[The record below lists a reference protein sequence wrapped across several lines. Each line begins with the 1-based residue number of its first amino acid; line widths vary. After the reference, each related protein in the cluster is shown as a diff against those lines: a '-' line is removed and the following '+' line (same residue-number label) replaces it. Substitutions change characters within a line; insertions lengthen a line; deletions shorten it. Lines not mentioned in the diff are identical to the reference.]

1 MANKDEYFMR
11 IIASLQS
18 DITSQKSEISDLKS
32 TVARQQKEI
41 ETLKASQ
48 SGDTQKSSERQ
59 QKWITTENLL
69 LAVKRVCDD
78 VILRHY
84 EQLPTIFAD
93 RQVFDNFCKSTE
105 QKFLSA
111 NTFNAYKKTLKTRL
125 KSIEEKLGKGFCL
138 VAVNLYNQKRD
149 KGYKSVLNVIKNLK
163 DIEIEG
169 FLPFIAFLI
178 LGLLSTFLISSI
190 KW

>member
-1 MANKDEYFMR
+1 MYG
-11 IIASLQS
+11 
-18 DITSQKSEISDLKS
+18 ISP
-32 TVARQQKEI
+32 
-41 ETLKASQ
+41 
-48 SGDTQKSSERQ
+48 KSSEPQ
-59 QKWITTENLL
+59 QKWITPENLL

-78 VILRHY
+78 VILGNN
-84 EQLPTIFAD
+84 EQLPTMFAD
-93 RQVFDNFCKSTE
+93 RHEFEDFRKSSE
-105 QKFLSA
+105 QKFLA
-111 NTFNAYKKTLKTRL
+111 VETFASYKKSLEVRL

-138 VAVNLYNQKRD
+138 LAINLYNQKRD

-163 DIEIEG
+163 DIEIGG